1 MSGFTHTNLKAIEDS
16 AANRAPN
23 LEAHFARKHLDSEHL
38 GVTYFR
44 YAPGFR
50 APVGHHHREQEEVY
64 VVVSGSGRMRLDDEI
79 VELNQWDIIRVA
91 PETIRGLEGGP
102 DGHGGDRG
110 RIGPP
115 RGRRRRVRSRLVGG
129 LSPHGSRRRHRRHAY
144 PPGPVCARHA

>member
-1 MSGFTHTNLKAIEDS
+1 MSGYTHTNLKAIEDS

-64 VVVSGSGRMRLDDEI
+64 VVVSGSGRMRLDDKI
-79 VELNQWDIIRVA
+79 VELSQWDIIRVA
-91 PETIRGLEGGP
+91 PETIRGLEGGS
-102 DGHGGDRG
+102 DGMEVIAVGSDRPEGGDG
-110 RIGPP
+110 
-115 RGRRRRVRSRLVGG
+115 VSV
-129 LSPHGSRRRHRRHAY
+129 
-144 PPGPVCARHA
+144 PGWWVD